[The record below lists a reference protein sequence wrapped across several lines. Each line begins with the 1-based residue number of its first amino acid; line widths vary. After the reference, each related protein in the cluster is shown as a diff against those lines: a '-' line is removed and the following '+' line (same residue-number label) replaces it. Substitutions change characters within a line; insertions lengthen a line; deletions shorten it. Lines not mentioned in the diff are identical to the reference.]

1 MLYPFCQWLS
11 NTAVSRFVQDEEWI
25 IPTVQSV
32 HILAIGILLS
42 ISGLINLRVFVGAMA
57 EVSLADTVKSCAPWI
72 WGALLVL
79 ACSGAILI
87 VGEPVRELVNPA
99 FQLKMALLVLA
110 IAVTAYVHKRLTHV
124 PLAHGSAVRSTGMRV
139 LVLSTFLIWLP
150 IAAAGR
156 WIAYA
161 TDR

>member
-1 MLYPFCQWLS
+1 MLNQFSLWLS
-11 NTAVSRFVQDEEWI
+11 NTAASRFVQDKEWI
-25 IPTVQSV
+25 IPTLQSV

-42 ISGLINLRVFVGAMA
+42 ISGLINLRVFVKAMA
-57 EVSLADTVKSCAPWI
+57 DASVGDTVRSCAPWI

-87 VGEPVRELVNPA
+87 IGEPVRELVNPA
-99 FQLKMALLVLA
+99 FQLKMGLLVLA
-110 IAVTAYVHKRLTHV
+110 IAVTACVHKRLAHV
-124 PLAHGSAVRSTGMRV
+124 PLSHDSAAGSAGLRV

-150 IAAAGR
+150 IAVAGR

-161 TDR
+161 TDH

>member
-1 MLYPFCQWLS
+1 VIYEFSRWLS
-11 NTAVSRFVQDEEWI
+11 TTAASRFVQDKEWI
-25 IPTVQSV
+25 IPAVQSV
-32 HILAIGILLS
+32 HILAIGIVLA
-42 ISGLINLRVFVGAMA
+42 ISGMINLRVFARVMA
-57 EVSLADTVKSCAPWI
+57 DVSVAEMVKSCAPWI

-79 ACSGAILI
+79 ACTGVILI

-99 FQLKMALLVLA
+99 FRIKMVLLVLA
-110 IAVTAYVHKRLTHV
+110 IAGTAWAHRG
-124 PLAHGSAVRSTGMRV
+124 LAHAPLSNGSAVESAGLKA

-161 TDR
+161 TDQ

>member
-1 MLYPFCQWLS
+1 MLHQFSQWLS
-11 NTAVSRFVQDEEWI
+11 NTAASRFVQDEEWI
-25 IPTVQSV
+25 IPTLQSV

-42 ISGLINLRVFVGAMA
+42 ISGLINLRVFVKAMA
-57 EVSLADTVKSCAPWI
+57 DVSVGDTVRSCAPWI

-87 VGEPVRELVNPA
+87 IGEPIRELVNPA
-99 FQLKMALLVLA
+99 FQLKMGLLVLA
-110 IAVTAYVHKRLTHV
+110 IAVTACAHKRLARV
-124 PLAHGSAVRSTGMRV
+124 PLSHGPAGGSAGLRI

-161 TDR
+161 TDH